1 MTQQLDFDFLHSL
14 LRATGPS
21 SFESQ
26 PARIWREQASKHGAE
41 VRQDA
46 YGNSF
51 ASFNSGKK
59 LKIIMAGHIDEI
71 GLIVTHIDD
80 KGFLSFKGIG
90 GWDPS
95 QLIGQR
101 VRILGYKGE
110 EVLGAIGRKPIHLMD
125 AEDSKK
131 PSKIKDMW
139 IDIGAKDKE
148 DAAEVVRVGDV
159 AVIEQQVITLRNG
172 RIVSKAIDNR
182 IGAYIVLE
190 AARRCQGCEVEVV
203 ALACV
208 QEEIG
213 GIGAYIASYQEKPD
227 LAFAIDVTH
236 CTDMPNI
243 NKKQEG
249 EAALGKGVALS
260 VGSYVHFGLFQQ
272 LITTAEQ
279 EDIPFAIETSPRVT
293 YTDADDLAKNH
304 QGVPTAVISI
314 PNRYMHS
321 PNEMIAPED
330 VESVI
335 SLLVAHIKSL
345 DENSTFM
352 QPER

>member
-1 MTQQLDFDFLHSL
+1 MNQQLNHDFLQAL

-26 PARIWREQASKHGAE
+26 PARIWRTQAESYGAT
-41 VRQDA
+41 VRSDA

-51 ASFNSGKK
+51 ASFNSNKK
-59 LKIIMAGHIDEI
+59 LKVVMAGHIDEI
-71 GLIVTHIDD
+71 GLIITHIDD
-80 KGFLSFKGIG
+80 NGFLYVKGIG
-90 GWDPS
+90 GWDPV

-110 EVLGAIGRKPIHLMD
+110 EVLGAIGRKPTHLMS
-125 AEDSKK
+125 AEEGKK
-131 PSKIKDMW
+131 PTKIKDMW
-139 IDIGAKDKE
+139 VDIGAKDKA

-159 AVIEQQVITLRNG
+159 AVIEQQVLTLRNG
-172 RIVSKAIDNR
+172 RIVSKAVDNR

-213 GIGAYIASYQEKPD
+213 GIGAYIASYQEQPD

-249 EAALGKGVALS
+249 EAALSKGASLS
-260 VGSYVHFGLFQQ
+260 VGSYVHFGVFQQ
-272 LITTAEQ
+272 LIATAER
-279 EDIPFAIETSPRVT
+279 ENIPFTIETSPIRT

-304 QGVPTAVISI
+304 HGVPTGIVSI

-321 PNEMIAPED
+321 PNEMIDPED

-335 SLLVAHIKSL
+335 SLLVAYIKGL